1 MRVAAA
7 IIALFGISSPAFAEA
22 PQGVA
27 TIDIIPGWQ
36 TPSGTR
42 MVGLKITLA
51 DGWKTYWRAP
61 GDAGIPPQFEWT
73 GSENIS
79 GAAFH
84 WPTPELFDTNGA
96 VTIGYHGTVVI
107 PIELTGDGDTM
118 YLSGEVDMGVCND
131 ICVPVSLNFNALLA
145 DKGGPNAAIA
155 GALIDQPM
163 TADRANVS
171 KVQCSAVPI
180 RDGLRLTAS
189 IEMPTFDD
197 NEFVVVEA
205 PGAWVSESHS
215 TRDGGVLTATV
226 DVVPM
231 VQGYMLDRSKIR
243 LTVLGAG
250 RAVDIQG
257 CTG

>member
-1 MRVAAA
+1 
-7 IIALFGISSPAFAEA
+7 
-22 PQGVA
+22 
-27 TIDIIPGWQ
+27 
-36 TPSGTR
+36 
-42 MVGLKITLA
+42 
-51 DGWKTYWRAP
+51 
-61 GDAGIPPQFEWT
+61 
-73 GSENIS
+73 
-79 GAAFH
+79 
-84 WPTPELFDTNGA
+84 
-96 VTIGYHGTVVI
+96 
-107 PIELTGDGDTM
+107 
-118 YLSGEVDMGVCND
+118 MGVCND
-131 ICVPVSLNFNALLA
+131 ICVPVSLNFDALLA

-215 TRDGGVLTATV
+215 TREGVILTATV

-243 LTVLGAG
+243 LTVLGSG

>member
-1 MRVAAA
+1 MRVTAA
-7 IIALFGISSPAFAEA
+7 IIALFGLIPPAYAEA
-22 PQGVA
+22 PQAVA
-27 TIDIIPGWQ
+27 SIDVLPGWQ

-51 DGWKTYWRAP
+51 EGWKTYWRAP

-73 GSENIS
+73 GSQNVS
-79 GAAFH
+79 GASFL
-84 WPTPELFDTNGA
+84 WPTPELFETNGA

-107 PIELTGDGDTM
+107 PIELTGDGDDM
-118 YLSGEVDMGVCND
+118 RLSGEVDMGVCND
-131 ICVPVSLNFNALLA
+131 ICVPVSLNFDALLS

-163 TADRANVS
+163 SADRAHVG
-171 KVQCSAVPI
+171 KVRCSAVPI

-189 IEMPTFDD
+189 IEMPAFDD
-197 NEFVVVEA
+197 SEFVVVEA
-205 PGAWVSESHS
+205 PGAWVSESQS
-215 TRDGGVLTATV
+215 TRDGDVLTATV

-231 VQGYMLDRSKIR
+231 VQGFMLDRSQVR
-243 LTVLGAG
+243 LTVLGSG

-257 CTG
+257 CAG